1 VFGSLGG
8 AELIVILVVALL
20 LFGPRK
26 LPGIGKTL
34 GSALAEFRRATT
46 DFKMSLEREVNVDE
60 IRDIRRDVKETVD
73 EVNQLRVSR
82 DPAAKRMAP
91 SPAPTP
97 PPAEAETAPET
108 APETETV
115 ATAEPT
121 EPDDDDPGARS
132 RDAAP

>member
-1 VFGSLGG
+1 MFGSLGG

-46 DFKMSLEREVNVDE
+46 DFKMNLEREVNVDE
-60 IRDIRRDVKETVD
+60 IRDIQRDVKGTVD

-82 DPAAKRMAP
+82 DPAAKRIAP
-91 SPAPTP
+91 SPAPAKAV
-97 PPAEAETAPET
+97 AESVEEP
-108 APETETV
+108 V
-115 ATAEPT
+115 ATVEPT
-121 EPDDDDPGARS
+121 ESGDEDSGARA
-132 RDAAP
+132 RDDAP